1 MAVICVIFLFMQKY
15 NNKNSMFKINL
26 SNDMWVILRPIIRP
40 KKNVTYYQKPKGRH
54 LNQCQSCIEI
64 K

>member
-1 MAVICVIFLFMQKY
+1 MQKY